1 METIRAVGET
11 IQNYL
16 TNESEDDAEV
26 VAALEELDGVEI
38 NVDLLTSTA
47 IGKTVS
53 KLAKDKRSPEV
64 VSAAKRLQA
73 KWKSIV
79 NSSVKAGKNEN
90 KRKREES
97 SSESPAA
104 QKRKT
109 NHVKEEKKVQ
119 PKAQPK
125 KEEKKMKKR
134 KKKRNKKGI
143 KYLQIQRALR
153 VIQIIQPVILSKR
166 SFVKLW
172 VFVLYREAKSRR
184 K

>member
-125 KEEKKMKKR
+125 KEEKKKMKKR
-134 KKKRNKKGI
+134 KKKRNKKQ
-143 KYLQIQRALR
+143 YLQIQRALR

>member
-125 KEEKKMKKR
+125 KEEKKKKKKR
-134 KKKRNKKGI
+134 KKKRKKNQN
-143 KYLQIQRALR
+143 LQIQRALR

>member
-109 NHVKEEKKVQ
+109 NHVKEEKKV

-134 KKKRNKKGI
+134 KKKRNKKQ
-143 KYLQIQRALR
+143 YLQIQRALR
-153 VIQIIQPVILSKR
+153 VIQIIQPVILFKR